1 MYDKKIFKETFS
13 TIKASEDT
21 LTEVLK
27 MTTKKKRDHKILR
40 AIPVAATLVL
50 ILSITAFAVVGFTV
64 YENPIKMLDAF
75 FGENGTVESDGIVEY
90 DEQGKLALN
99 LPGWERVPVDEALA
113 DELISPYISGE
124 TASVTWEGYTLAVE
138 ANLYDPITGAGLLY
152 YTVEN
157 PNGVSGYGVSENGEF
172 GWLSENGN
180 IYTLIET
187 AEKSYIDEAMSTE
200 TKLYICTYYVEY
212 QNTEIQISV
221 GVQEQD
227 SIPLYEGGPMGI
239 SNKKYENVTI
249 NLATARDI
257 PSLSLADG
265 KVEISPIGIRTYDEE
280 LGFDTASYIHYIA
293 LRYKDGSKYVLIDND
308 GFIDNSMYALGTG
321 LTERYFTVQLFN
333 RIVDI
338 NSLSQII
345 LDDKVIQVG

>member
-1 MYDKKIFKETFS
+1 M
-13 TIKASEDT
+13 
-21 LTEVLK
+21 
-27 MTTKKKRDHKILR
+27 
-40 AIPVAATLVL
+40 
-50 ILSITAFAVVGFTV
+50 
-64 YENPIKMLDAF
+64 
-75 FGENGTVESDGIVEY
+75 
-90 DEQGKLALN
+90 
-99 LPGWERVPVDEALA
+99 
-113 DELISPYISGE
+113 
-124 TASVTWEGYTLAVE
+124 AVE